1 MHSDIAYE
9 YGAALDAFFMNME
22 HLALHL
28 VAWRITYP
36 ALHPRRHP
44 DYFII
49 TMISITLGTF
59 QAPGSS

>member
-1 MHSDIAYE
+1 MQADLVYE

-28 VAWRITYP
+28 VVWRITQP
-36 ALHPRRHP
+36 ALYPRRHP
-44 DYFII
+44 DYFIM
-49 TMISITLGTF
+49 TMVSITLGTS

>member
-1 MHSDIAYE
+1 MHADIVYE

-28 VAWRITYP
+28 VVWRKTNP
-36 ALHPRRHP
+36 ALHPRRHQ

-49 TMISITLGTF
+49 TMVSITLGTF